1 MNVWSRSAAWG
12 ALFFLCAC
20 GVAYDVGPHVDGG
33 STTQVNSGGQGG
45 GLAPDSVA
53 APPPAVAIQGIPFAC
68 ERWGKG
74 NPLGGIA
81 GLIAMENVAFLLWTA
96 PEQQDQQKLA
106 LATEAIQTY
115 LPLVE
120 TSGDLYCVALH
131 MLENN
136 RAVVG
141 VSSFYRTWLGLDA
154 YPEKDPVLF
163 PGYDHDRL
171 ALMARDALDFLVDV
185 TLRGDRNF
193 QRLWTSE
200 RPLTLAP
207 AWQSTAEQ
215 IPTSLAPYA
224 AGLLAEPG
232 VIALTGRARLVPS
245 ARGAWFFD
253 KVMCLRPAPLEGVKE
268 LFQSSVP
275 MPGESYRSHFQ
286 RELNRQE
293 FCRPCHAHFDPVGFA
308 LDPFDVVGRL
318 QPKDVYGQPF
328 DTSGVLR
335 YSYTGDFSPPPG
347 NPDGVL
353 PFASLA
359 ELGQLLSTHLESQ
372 ACYAQRWLTYSH
384 APEDMPTDHVWDKAK
399 HLAETLRAHDGQI
412 RFLIAAVLE
421 ERFGS

>member
-1 MNVWSRSAAWG
+1 MDAPVIDKESSMNVWSRSAAWG

-136 RAVVG
+136 RAVLG

-200 RPLTLAP
+200 RPCDPGTRM
-207 AWQSTAEQ
+207 AEHRRTG
-215 IPTSLAPYA
+215 PRELGSLRSRPF
-224 AGLLAEPG
+224 
-232 VIALTGRARLVPS
+232 GRARRDCAHG
-245 ARGAWFFD
+245 ARPPRA
-253 KVMCLRPAPLEGVKE
+253 VRPGGV
-268 LFQSSVP
+268 
-275 MPGESYRSHFQ
+275 
-286 RELNRQE
+286 
-293 FCRPCHAHFDPVGFA
+293 
-308 LDPFDVVGRL
+308 
-318 QPKDVYGQPF
+318 
-328 DTSGVLR
+328 VL
-335 YSYTGDFSPPPG
+335 
-347 NPDGVL
+347 
-353 PFASLA
+353 
-359 ELGQLLSTHLESQ
+359 
-372 ACYAQRWLTYSH
+372 
-384 APEDMPTDHVWDKAK
+384 
-399 HLAETLRAHDGQI
+399 
-412 RFLIAAVLE
+412 
-421 ERFGS
+421 